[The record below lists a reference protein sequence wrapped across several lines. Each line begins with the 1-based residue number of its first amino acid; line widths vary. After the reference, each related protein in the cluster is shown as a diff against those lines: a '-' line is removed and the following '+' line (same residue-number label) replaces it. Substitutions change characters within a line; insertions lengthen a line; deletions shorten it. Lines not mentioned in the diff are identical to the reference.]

1 MQSRGVASLDGINE
15 NITKEVKFELRL
27 NDERYLCED
36 LWQMYPRRVHS
47 REKGSDVE
55 MQRRKKTN
63 MARLQ

>member
-36 LWQMYPRRVHS
+36 LW
-47 REKGSDVE
+47 
-55 MQRRKKTN
+55 
-63 MARLQ
+63 